1 MGHPHRALALSA
13 LIATT
18 LVMGP
23 SPPVGPWS
31 DHRAA
36 AAAFDPRASV
46 GEWLP
51 SFSEGGPTF
60 RPASNEE
67 ADRFPTAVSVAVLP
81 DGRILYWNGLEGT
94 EHIETHVALDGG
106 RWAGNSRSRILDFVA
121 GAPRWAVPGPED
133 GGAGDM
139 FCADQKI
146 LPDGRVVIAGGTEW
160 VTEPAVAG
168 TGLTELYGRRDTR
181 IFDPRTDRFSVAGRM
196 RNRRWYPSL
205 VTLPDGRI
213 LALSGVAQ
221 LAKSAGT
228 QQVRQPEVFDPR
240 TTRWTGAGPAASK
253 SLPLY
258 PRVHLLPDGRVFYS
272 GSGQM
277 WGPFG
282 ESYDQV
288 LWNLQARYDAR
299 RERWQTLG
307 PAVFGA
313 RNGAFS
319 VLLPLR
325 PPYRKARLLVGGGT
339 LGTSPGSYVATD
351 LTELITVDTRAT
363 TRPGDDV
370 VSRAPGPRLSHR
382 RWFSSGVL
390 LADGTVGVFS
400 GADADGVVDP
410 GSERAVKMAELYDP
424 ATNTWRDLSAGQRER
439 GYHNSAALL
448 PDGSV
453 LIGGHSPLPS
463 HYIRHGVAGM
473 PGAASNFKD
482 PSFEIYRPPYFFRGP
497 RPAILGAPDAIDW
510 GRGFR
515 VRTPDAARI
524 LSAVLIRLP
533 AATHT
538 VDADQRAVFLRIAR
552 REGSRLVLRAPGNR
566 AVLPPGPYY
575 LFLNAR
581 SDRGPVP
588 SVADVVRVGG

>member
-1 MGHPHRALALSA
+1 M
-13 LIATT
+13 
-18 LVMGP
+18 
-23 SPPVGPWS
+23 
-31 DHRAA
+31 
-36 AAAFDPRASV
+36 
-46 GEWLP
+46 
-51 SFSEGGPTF
+51 
-60 RPASNEE
+60 
-67 ADRFPTAVSVAVLP
+67 SVAVLP
-81 DGRILYWNGLEGT
+81 DGRVLYWNGLEGT
-94 EHIETHVALDGG
+94 EHIEVHVAVDGG
-106 RWAGNSRSRILDFVA
+106 TWAGNSRARILDL
-121 GAPRWAVPGPED
+121 GSGTPRWSVPGPED

-160 VTEPAVAG
+160 TTEPAVAG

-181 IFDPRTDRFSVAGRM
+181 VFNPKTDRFAVAGRM

-205 VTLPDGRI
+205 VTLRDGRI
-213 LALSGVAQ
+213 LALSGVVQ

-228 QQVRQPEVFDPR
+228 QQVRQPEVFDPA
-240 TTRWTGAGPAASK
+240 TRKWTGAGPEAAK

-258 PRVHLLPDGRVFYS
+258 PRVHLLPDGQIFYS
-272 GSGQM
+272 GAGQM

-288 LWNLQARYDAR
+288 LWNLQARYEPR
-299 RERWQTLG
+299 RERWQLLG
-307 PAVFGA
+307 PATYGA

-325 PPYRKARLLVGGGT
+325 PPYTRARVLVGGGT

-351 LTELITVDTRAT
+351 LTELITLDTQGTARA
-363 TRPGDDV
+363 GDDV

-390 LADGTVGVFS
+390 LPDGTVGVFS
-400 GADADGVVDP
+400 GADTDGVVDP
-410 GSERAVKMAELYDP
+410 GSERAVKTAELYDP
-424 ATNTWRDLSAGQRER
+424 ATNTWRDLSAGRRER

-463 HYIRHGVAGM
+463 HYVRHGELGA

-482 PSFEIYRPPYFFRGP
+482 PSFEIYRPPYLFRGS
-497 RPAILGAPDAIDW
+497 RPAIVAVPDAIGW

-515 VRTPDAARI
+515 VRTPDAFRI
-524 LSAVLIRLP
+524 VSAVLIRLP

-538 VDADQRAVFLRIAR
+538 VDADQRAVFLRITR
-552 REGSRLVLRAPGNR
+552 REGSTLMLGVPDNR

-581 SDRGPVP
+581 SELGPVP
-588 SVADVVRVGG
+588 SVAQVVRVGGP